1 MVKFIIYG
9 NQISNTSYQQ
19 TEQKSATSK
28 YINLLKL
35 KHMKTLKSI
44 LILSALMLSGNIF
57 AQSEGTI
64 KGTVL
69 DERSLPL
76 PFTQIAILQ
85 DSTLIASKQADEN
98 GEFTFKDITAGK
110 YNVKVYATSY
120 NIHLREKVII
130 RPNKTNL
137 GTVIVSEKFR
147 QPVVDP
153 EFTALTSISIDQI
166 ENAAVGKTD
175 IIGLITMVTPGVL
188 ATPDGKD
195 IYVRGSRRGS
205 TIYYVDGNRTMDVP
219 DVPGMG
225 IAGMEILTGGVP
237 ASYGDCTGGVVVI
250 TTKEYKWE
258 MNRKQNKIDDRKER
272 DAASNAKKKEI
283 EEYDLF
289 E

>member
-130 RPNKTNL
+130 RPNKTTYLNVNMVLSATNL

-237 ASYGDCTGGVVVI
+237 ILNFIIQFATDS
-250 TTKEYKWE
+250 
-258 MNRKQNKIDDRKER
+258 
-272 DAASNAKKKEI
+272 
-283 EEYDLF
+283 
-289 E
+289 